1 MTQVPARLQV
11 PSKENS
17 INPVNPF
24 LGEMKAHSALF
35 NVWLCVNLTF
45 FDTKTPHQMTD
56 DPQAWSNLLHHS
68 QPIISEVLLARKLKQ
83 SFPQAVLS
91 PMALASSECRA
102 IPKPLQLKWHV
113 PNGDPIVYG
122 RVMVPFFW
130 ILFGSSGTICGTQ
143 LVSKLKRTL
152 SCSVCLYFSPP
163 FELLRDW
170 DSASDSKEEPA
181 PPGWKELE
189 PRHPVCSSWETALC
203 SQTPRGCQ
211 TMKSAAVQ
219 MPWVW
224 GRAQH
229 INSNTRFLE
238 GSSEAGPD
246 GSCCAE
252 CRQTLLCLFGQ
263 TGTVPVT

>member
-24 LGEMKAHSALF
+24 LGDMKAHSALF

-170 DSASDSKEEPA
+170 ARMTAKRSRHLLDGRSWSQGTPFA
-181 PPGWKELE
+181 PPGRLLCAARHHEGAKQWSQQLYRCLGFGAMLSISTLTRGFWKV
-189 PRHPVCSSWETALC
+189 PQKRGRTALAVLSTSKPC
-203 SQTPRGCQ
+203 S
-211 TMKSAAVQ
+211 V
-219 MPWVW
+219 
-224 GRAQH
+224 
-229 INSNTRFLE
+229 F
-238 GSSEAGPD
+238 
-246 GSCCAE
+246 
-252 CRQTLLCLFGQ
+252 FGQ